1 MSLKLQYEQ
10 DPVGCNSDETQ
21 PAANDSQPPTTQRLE
36 EWLANPTGS
45 HVTLTT
51 GDDPEVLA
59 SSLLSITHIAI
70 EFPDITDGRGF
81 SLGRRLRDMGYT
93 GPLRATGNYATD
105 QLQYLHRCGYDCF
118 DLPAG
123 VTIDLAT
130 KLLGSISVAMQA
142 STISER
148 QVAFNLR

>member
-1 MSLKLQYEQ
+1 MSLKLQYQ
-10 DPVGCNSDETQ
+10 QHPVGYNPDETQ
-21 PAANDSQPPTTQRLE
+21 PAANDSRPPTTQTLK

-51 GDDPEVLA
+51 GDDPEALA
-59 SSLLSITHIAI
+59 RSLLSITHIAVK
-70 EFPDITDGRGF
+70 FLDITDGRGF

-123 VTIDLAT
+123 VTIELAT

-148 QVAFNLR
+148 QVAFNVR